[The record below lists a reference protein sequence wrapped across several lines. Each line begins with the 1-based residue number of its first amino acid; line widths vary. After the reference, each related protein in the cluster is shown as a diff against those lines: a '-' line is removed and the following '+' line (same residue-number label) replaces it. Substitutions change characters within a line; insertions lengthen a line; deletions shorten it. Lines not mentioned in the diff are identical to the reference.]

1 MKKILLSAIAMLLL
15 LSSVAIFASCSDD
28 STDDT
33 YVSVSS
39 DGETDTEGT
48 SSESTNDSTTN
59 TDNDGETTTDTTE
72 TESSAVTTGGEQWS
86 QDRK

>member
-1 MKKILLSAIAMLLL
+1 MLLL
-15 LSSVAIFASCSDD
+15 LSSIAIFASCNGD
-28 STDDT
+28 STVD
-33 YVSVSS
+33 YYESVSS
-39 DGETDTEGT
+39 SEETDIEGT
-48 SSESTNDSTTN
+48 ASESTNDSTTD